1 MSQSEQSV
9 VATVAATT
17 AATVAETTAAARE
30 DSRVEMQSTVAV
42 GHSGV
47 EYDART
53 HNAESVVDGWAR
65 RMSEIQ
71 PSAVRSPLDAELRD
85 VAGLS
90 QVRAVA
96 MHIYVYT
103 YLCVCMCV
111 CVCVYI
117 HIYIHIYTYIHIYKC
132 LYMCTYKYTSV

>member
-1 MSQSEQSV
+1 MTMSQSEQSV
-9 VATVAATT
+9 VATAAATVAATT
-17 AATVAETTAAARE
+17 AATVAESTAAARE
-30 DSRVEMQSTVAV
+30 DSRGEMRNTVAV

-47 EYDART
+47 EYDAST

-71 PSAVRSPLDAELRD
+71 PSVVRSPLDAELRD

-96 MHIYVYT
+96 MHMYVYT

-111 CVCVYI
+111 YVYAYT
-117 HIYIHIYTYIHIYKC
+117 YISIYTYIHI
-132 LYMCTYKYTSV
+132 